1 MKVPMAREGKD
12 GDPIGQS
19 TAVRTL
25 MVVGLA
31 VTAASLLADF
41 FVDQHGEFGFDGW
54 TGFYAA
60 FGFASGLAIVGV
72 SKGLGM
78 LLKRPASYYDKR
90 Q

>member
-1 MKVPMAREGKD
+1 MKAPMAKEGKD
-12 GDPIGQS
+12 GDSMGQS
-19 TAVRTL
+19 TTVRAL
-25 MVVGLA
+25 IMVGLA
-31 VTAASLLADF
+31 VAVASLLADF
-41 FVDQHGEFGFDGW
+41 LVDQHGEFGFDGW
-54 TGFYAA
+54 TGFHAA